1 MNNLIHSESVEMY
14 LKALAELGGG
24 QGPVAIAKV
33 AERLSVTQVS
43 ANEMMKRLGRDNLIE
58 HTLYKG
64 VTLTPTG
71 RQLAYNVIRRQ
82 RLWERFLSDHLKL
95 EWSRVH
101 DLACMLEHATPT
113 DVTAALATYLG
124 NPSQCPHGN
133 PIPSDAGD
141 MPAKCG
147 MTLDQLQIGKMA
159 RILSVEE
166 DNAEVLTYLFK
177 RNLLPGQTVTLTEI
191 APLDGPLTLQLGDE
205 TVVLGTTLASQVWVE
220 ILA

>member
-24 QGPVAIAKV
+24 QEPVAIARV
-33 AERLSVTQVS
+33 AERLNVTQVS

-71 RQLAYNVIRRQ
+71 QQLAYNVIRRQ
-82 RLWERFLSDHLKL
+82 RLWERFLSDHLKM

-101 DLACMLEHATPT
+101 ELACMLEHATPT
-113 DVTAALATYLG
+113 DVTEALATYLG
-124 NPSQCPHGN
+124 NPTHCPHGN
-133 PIPSDAGD
+133 PIPSDTGEI
-141 MPAKCG
+141 PSKFG
-147 MTLDQLQIGKMA
+147 LTLDQLQIGKTA

-177 RNLLPGQTVTLTEI
+177 RNLLPGQTVTLVEI
-191 APLDGPLTLQLGDE
+191 APLDGPLTLQLGAE
-205 TVVLGTTLASQVWVE
+205 AVVLGATLASQVRVE

>member
-24 QGPVAIAKV
+24 QEPVSIARV
-33 AERLSVTQVS
+33 AERLNVTQVS
-43 ANEMMKRLGRDNLIE
+43 ANEMMERLGRDSLIE

-64 VTLTPTG
+64 VTLTSTG

-101 DLACMLEHATPT
+101 ELACMLEHATPT
-113 DVTAALATYLG
+113 DVTAALAAYLG
-124 NPSQCPHGN
+124 NPTHCPHGN
-133 PIPSDAGD
+133 PIPSDTGD

-147 MTLDQLQIGKMA
+147 ITLDQLQIGKTA
-159 RILSVEE
+159 RILSIEE

-177 RNLLPGQTVTLTEI
+177 RKVLPGQTVTLVEV
-191 APLDGPLTLQLGDE
+191 APLDGPLTLQLGE
-205 TVVLGTTLASQVWVE
+205 AAVVLGATIASQVWIEV
-220 ILA
+220 LS